1 MDKNG
6 EQIFTS
12 EFWREIN
19 EQYFI
24 VQSPVQITD
33 IDILKSKSRNGRSSK
48 FVSPLNKVIRQNNRT
63 KLFQTNLNNL
73 KTRFQLLFMQRQ
85 SKQEPIENL
94 IDEMIDEV
102 CFDHLSTELMKAQE
116 LIKNIT
122 LCSDAQQL
130 QIYNQEADLLSNLM
144 QQIDWPDELSI
155 SIEQYQQQ
163 LDEITSCNRNAL
175 QILEQH
181 IHQINLTLL
190 YTYNSSQVGEH
201 KLKLTRSRL
210 SNHQN
215 ELSQLKHLIISQQDY
230 QVAESIAKATFNDQ
244 NNTVHVIFDKYLS
257 KTPITMS
264 VEDFG
269 NLQRFREQKFDL
281 VTQPCNLRSDVILYV
296 GQQDVFEMQMCH
308 YCKEMVEIK
317 NLKQCQYNH
326 FQMGLHEYNE
336 DLLICQRYQINAKQ
350 ARQFLIDFYAEN
362 YVIENKQIMCQRY
375 FCLKCLKYDFDSYE
389 TTSYLWICPLCKG
402 FCTCER
408 CERNDMIYKMKR
420 QFLELNGDLEDI
432 YRTSQFESLVK
443 EKRRQ
448 LLDIPLE
455 FLNNTKNDE
464 ETIYQKTN
472 RRQNQSNQIRKK
484 INKDD
489 SHLIKKSQKLYQQES
504 SSSSIKMKR
513 SKETTTQNT
522 ISSLDSINSQMFI

>member
-33 IDILKSKSRNGRSSK
+33 IDILKSKPRNGRSSK
-48 FVSPLNKVIRQNNRT
+48 FPSPLNKVIRQNNRA
-63 KLFQTNLNNL
+63 KLFQTNLSNL
-73 KTRFQLLFMQRQ
+73 KTRFQLLFLQRQ
-85 SKQEPIENL
+85 SKQESIESL
-94 IDEMIDEV
+94 IDEMIDQV
-102 CFDHLSTELMKAQE
+102 CFDHLSTELQKAQE
-116 LIKNIT
+116 LIRNIT
-122 LCSDAQQL
+122 LCSDTQQL

-144 QQIDWPDELSI
+144 HQIDWPDELSI

-163 LDEITSCNRNAL
+163 LNEIASCNRNAL

-190 YTYNSSQVGEH
+190 YTYNSSQTGEH

-210 SNHQN
+210 SNHQI

-244 NNTVHVIFDKYLS
+244 NNTVHVILDKYLS

-264 VEDFG
+264 LEDFG
-269 NLQRFREQKFDL
+269 NLQRFREQQIDL
-281 VTQPCNLRSDVILYV
+281 VTQTCNLRSD
-296 GQQDVFEMQMCH
+296 DVFEMQMCH
-308 YCKEMVEIK
+308 FCKEMVEIK

-326 FQMGLHEYNE
+326 YSMGLHEYNL

-350 ARQFLIDFYAEN
+350 ARQFLIDFYSGI

-389 TTSYLWICPLCKG
+389 TTSYLWICPVCKG
-402 FCTCER
+402 FCTCQR

-420 QFLELNGDLEDI
+420 QFLELNGDLDDV
-432 YRTSQFESLVK
+432 YKTSYFESLVK

-455 FLNNTKNDE
+455 FLNNTKNEYE
-464 ETIYQKTN
+464 ETIYQKAN
-472 RRQNQSNQIRKK
+472 KRQNQLNQIRKR

-489 SHLIKKSQKLYQQES
+489 SRIVKKSQKLYQQES